1 MVVDRPAAAR
11 FIKNAFASNGG
22 ADANDIGMQ
31 TRFNILKHQE
41 AQLRAPSSAA
51 SSSSGSDSESE
62 GGSVV
67 PPAPKSR
74 SRAKNAKGKGR
85 ASEEDSDVIIVDA
98 GEVEARAT
106 GSGTPV
112 GGGDKKQDGGKNK
125 RPKMDP
131 FAGTFLVL
139 SRRYNPLALPPP
151 PLLPLSLA
159 LNTAL
164 ATDQPSGLLHK
175 PQASNPRR
183 PKRARPP
190 RANGPRSRK
199 RSFPSPLTL
208 PITPSLLRIFMTC
221 TCTRSFFKV
230 GKESRDFI

>member
-11 FIKNAFASNGG
+11 FIKSALASNGG

-85 ASEEDSDVIIVDA
+85 ASEEDSDVIVVDA

-139 SRRYNPLALPPP
+139 VATTHLHF
-151 PLLPLSLA
+151 LPLPSCLSLT
-159 LNTAL
+159 LNSAP
-164 ATDQPSGLLHK
+164 ATDQPPGSPSQTAGFES
-175 PQASNPRR
+175 PAS
-183 PKRARPP
+183 KTGTPP
-190 RANGPRSRK
+190 SRK
-199 RSFPSPLTL
+199 RPKKS
-208 PITPSLLRIFMTC
+208 
-221 TCTRSFFKV
+221 KA
-230 GKESRDFI
+230 